1 MKVGIAGAGLIGRL
15 LAVECAMRGWHV
27 TLFDQDEGAGHMSCG
42 LIAAGMIA
50 PYSECEITTPLLI
63 KLGMRSIIRWPQL
76 LKKLV
81 NPPTFQFSGS
91 LVLAHPQDQVELTKL
106 EQRYQKIPEV
116 KNALKFLKAEEL
128 KLIEPDLPDYFNQA
142 LYFSDEGH
150 IVSSELFSSLTDT
163 LHEQQ
168 ILWKT
173 KQIVDK
179 VAPHQIHVNGEIHS
193 FDLACDC
200 RGLGAKPQQSTLR
213 GVRGELIHLYAPE
226 VKLLKLIRILHPRYA
241 IYIVPR
247 PDSVYVVGAT
257 SIESEDFS
265 PISVRSTLELLSA
278 AYAVHPGFAEA
289 RILTTAVQCRPVFP
303 DHLPQVKYSEG
314 LLTMNGL
321 YRHGYLSAPALIE
334 DFFMLYEQGVAALR
348 FPELVVHS

>member
-1 MKVGIAGAGLIGRL
+1 MKVGIAGAGLMGRL
-15 LAVECAMRGWHV
+15 LAVECATRGWQV
-27 TLFDQDEGAGHMSCG
+27 TLFDHDDGNGHMSCG
-42 LIAAGMIA
+42 FMAAGMIA

-63 KLGMRSIIRWPQL
+63 KLGQRSIELWPQF

-91 LVLAHPQDQVELTKL
+91 LILAHPQDQVQLTKL
-106 EQRYQKIPEV
+106 EQRYQKIPDV
-116 KNALKFLKAEEL
+116 KKVLKVLNDEEL
-128 KLIEPDLPDYFNQA
+128 KRIEPELPDYFNQA
-142 LYFSDEGH
+142 LHFPNEGH
-150 IVSSELFSSLTDT
+150 IVSSELFAALADT
-163 LHEQQ
+163 LREQQ
-168 ILWKT
+168 VIWKI
-173 KQIVDK
+173 KQTVEK
-179 VAPHQIHVNGEIHS
+179 VMPHEIQVNDEIHS

-200 RGLGAKPQQSTLR
+200 RGLGAKPQKSILR
-213 GVRGELIHLYAPE
+213 GVRGELIHLYAPD

-241 IYIVPR
+241 IYVVPR

-289 RILTTAVQCRPVFP
+289 RILTTAAQCRPAFP
-303 DHLPQVKYSEG
+303 DHLPHVRYCEG

-334 DFFMLYEQGVAALR
+334 DFFMLHEQGLAALR
-348 FPELVVHS
+348 FPELVSHN